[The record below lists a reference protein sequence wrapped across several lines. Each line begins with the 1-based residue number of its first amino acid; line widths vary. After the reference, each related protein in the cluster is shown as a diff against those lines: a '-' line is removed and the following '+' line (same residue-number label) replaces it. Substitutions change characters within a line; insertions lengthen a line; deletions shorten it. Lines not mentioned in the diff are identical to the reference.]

1 MESISHYPGDESDAV
16 IIVSRS
22 MLSSPNLLWY
32 IYFEM
37 TTQDFLFHQKLL
49 TMRSRV
55 EVPTLSTVNG
65 VTRTHDGGSLQLLR
79 GCFTRLSSILST
91 QKNKR
96 VAFILFSIEITLL
109 LFENF

>member
-1 MESISHYPGDESDAV
+1 MFEKWMESISQYPGDESDAV

-22 MLSSPNLLWY
+22 LLSLPNLLWY

-55 EVPTLSTVNG
+55 EVPTLSTVNS

-79 GCFTRLSSILST
+79 GIFTRLSSILST

-96 VAFILFSIEITLL
+96 VAFILF
-109 LFENF
+109 